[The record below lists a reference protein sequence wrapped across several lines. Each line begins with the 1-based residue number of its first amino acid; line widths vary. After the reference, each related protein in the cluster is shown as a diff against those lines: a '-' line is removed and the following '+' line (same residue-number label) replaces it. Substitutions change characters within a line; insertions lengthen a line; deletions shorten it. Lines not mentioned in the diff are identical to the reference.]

1 MGLSWFIAKRLGKKE
16 SKSGGKRLS
25 GISNII
31 AIVSV
36 AVSIITIIVSVAV
49 SGGFRKEL
57 MDNAIGFT
65 GDLTVIP
72 PGIESSSANSAE
84 LYSILPMPCMKKVA
98 ALPFI
103 KCVQGTTYRPG
114 LIKTDDQIQGVV
126 LKGTD
131 SSYDWSFFK
140 SSLLKGTLPNKD
152 SNEVMISKRLAD
164 MLLLK
169 AGDKMTMYFI
179 GDAIQ
184 VRRFKISGIY
194 SAQLEDF
201 DKLYVLTDSK
211 LVRELN
217 GWTKG
222 EVSSYEILFKNHDEK
237 LLQQRKDIVIKTIY
251 DNLKNG
257 DNAVSVTSVKDNM
270 FTLFD
275 WLHLLDLNVLIILVL
290 MIAVAGFNMVS
301 GILIILFENIS
312 HIGLFKAMGM
322 KDRNIARIFLAKTSM
337 IVLKGLIW
345 GTLIGAGLCWAQWK
359 YKFISLN
366 PDNYF
371 VKFVPIHLT
380 VSTVLITD
388 AICFAAIMLI
398 LLIPCR
404 FISKVSPAR
413 TLTVK

>member
-1 MGLSWFIAKRLGKKE
+1 MSLSWYIAGRLGKKE
-16 SKSGGKRLS
+16 NKHKRLS
-25 GISNII
+25 GISNVI
-31 AIVSV
+31 ASVSV
-36 AVSIITIIVSVAV
+36 AISVITIIIAVSV

-57 MDNAIGFT
+57 INNAIGFT
-65 GDLTVIP
+65 GDLVVTP
-72 PGIESSSANSAE
+72 PGLEGNSDNNTE
-84 LYSILPMPCMKKVA
+84 LYSIKPLTCIDKIN
-98 ALPFI
+98 ALPFV
-103 KCVQGTTYRPG
+103 KAVQGAAYRPG

-126 LKGTD
+126 LKGVD
-131 SSYDWSFFK
+131 SAYDWGFFK
-140 SSLLKGTLPNKD
+140 STMLQGKLPVKD
-152 SNEVMISKRLAD
+152 SDEVMISKRLAD
-164 MLLLK
+164 MLMLK
-169 AGDKMTMYFI
+169 TGEKVTMYFI

-184 VRRFKISGIY
+184 IRRFKISGIY
-194 SAQLEDF
+194 TAQLEDY
-201 DKLYVLTDSK
+201 DKLYVLANAKT
-211 LVRELN
+211 VRELN
-217 GWTKG
+217 GWVSG
-222 EVSSYEILFKNHDEK
+222 EVSTYEILFKEHDEK

-275 WLHLLDLNVLIILVL
+275 WLHLLDLNVLIILIL

-322 KDRNIARIFLAKTSM
+322 KDRNIAKIFLAKTSL

-345 GTLIGAGLCWAQWK
+345 GTLVGAGLCWAQWK
-359 YKFISLN
+359 YKIISLN

-380 VSTVLITD
+380 VSTVVIIDVL
-388 AICFAAIMLI
+388 CFAAIMLI
-398 LLIPCR
+398 LMIPCR
-404 FISKVSPAR
+404 FISKISPAK